1 MGLLCLLDD
10 GNSILFA
17 CDGRADVLIHSSD
30 VELPGRIPL
39 LELVYGGL
47 DSRSL
52 VNLSLAPVYF
62 ENLSFVLDHVLEEL
76 LRPGVV
82 VEVVDLLGGAAEILG
97 NICPDAFPVT
107 EVRVLCCIE

>member
-1 MGLLCLLDD
+1 M
-10 GNSILFA
+10 
-17 CDGRADVLIHSSD
+17 
-30 VELPGRIPL
+30 ELPGGIPL

-52 VNLSLAPVYF
+52 VNLSLALVNL

-82 VEVVDLLGGAAEILG
+82 VEVVDLLGGAAELLG
-97 NICPDAFPVT
+97 NVSPDALPIT